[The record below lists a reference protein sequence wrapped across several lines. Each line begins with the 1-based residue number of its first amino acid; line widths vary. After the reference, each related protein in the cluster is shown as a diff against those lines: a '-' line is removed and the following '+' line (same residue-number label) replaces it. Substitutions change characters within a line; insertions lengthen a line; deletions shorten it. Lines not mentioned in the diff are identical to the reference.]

1 MRSEPRQA
9 APFAPGRGTR
19 RETRSRKEVNRVG
32 QGLGQVVFLVLLI
45 AVFYFVLIRPQ
56 KRRAEQH
63 QQLIG
68 SVDVGDE
75 VMTIG
80 GLYGTITA
88 IGDEDFEMEPSPG
101 TRLRFVKSAIARRI
115 TEELAD
121 DLADEEETVDD
132 IGETGA

>member
-1 MRSEPRQA
+1 MQE
-9 APFAPGRGTR
+9 
-19 RETRSRKEVNRVG
+19 
-32 QGLGQVVFLVLLI
+32 GLSQVIFLALLI

-75 VMTIG
+75 IITIG
-80 GLYGTITA
+80 GLYGTVTA
-88 IGDEDFEMEPSPG
+88 MGDDDFEMEPSPG
-101 TRLRFVKSAIARRI
+101 TRLRFVKSAIARRV
-115 TEELAD
+115 TEEL
-121 DLADEEETVDD
+121 DEEATADD